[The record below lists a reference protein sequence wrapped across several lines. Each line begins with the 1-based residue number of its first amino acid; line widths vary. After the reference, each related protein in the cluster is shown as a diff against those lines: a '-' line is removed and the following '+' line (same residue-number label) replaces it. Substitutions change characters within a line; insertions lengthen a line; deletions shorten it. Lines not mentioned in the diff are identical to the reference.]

1 MASIQEKNLRELEY
15 QSRETGEFHHE
26 VSQEEYLIEKVKSG
40 DESFLEDFSL
50 EDDSIHAGH
59 LSDDPVQRFRYQ
71 LCFLHQLRFLLQQLR
86 CLSRHS
92 LTEQLKLRVLLSVV
106 MQYSFSYFLL
116 K

>member
-59 LSDDPVQRFRYQ
+59 LSDDPVQRFR
-71 LCFLHQLRFLLQQLR
+71 HGSRR
-86 CLSRHS
+86 LSKQDGCP
-92 LTEQLKLRVLLSVV
+92 L
-106 MQYSFSYFLL
+106 FSDTSPDSE
-116 K
+116 